1 MDELAVEVCGDN
13 GAHYKGIVT
22 DVFDDGVMVEFEND
36 WQEESK
42 FHFNQV
48 RLPPSESFDIYVERM
63 EVEVFSRSHEN
74 EACGWWRA
82 VIKMM
87 KGEFLV
93 VEYLGWDHSYTEI
106 VHTDRIRAINPNP
119 PINEK
124 TFHRFEIEVPEDVR
138 EYAKIDGVHKEFQK
152 TIQAAVCRYVPERGV
167 LRVISRSEGT
177 QRRAT
182 MIQEMY
188 FRNLNQKV
196 MLLKRT
202 EEAARQLEST
212 KLQNSG
218 GFSDEFKVREDLIG
232 LAIGAHGGNIQ
243 AARKLDG
250 VLNIELEENS
260 CTFKIS
266 GDSSEAVKKARAM
279 LEYSEESLQVPRN
292 LVGKVIGKNGRIIQE
307 IVDKSGV
314 VRVKIEGDN
323 EPEPSIPR
331 EEGQVPFV
339 FVGTVES
346 IANAKVLLEYH
357 LVHLKEV
364 ELLRQEKLEI
374 DQQLRAIQGSSMGSM
389 QSFSMNRRMDRTY
402 NSNNDSDAGSRS
414 NRGGMRGRGGRG
426 GRGTNQRYSA
436 RRGNENEED
445 FGVRADG
452 RDQRGGGSSYM
463 DTRNNRTTRGYS
475 EKRAGPGGGTGSSV
489 VAPLPG
495 NGSTTVPPAAGTAV
509 SGSAG
514 GNSGAKR
521 NERSERHDRNER
533 HERGERHDRTD
544 RTERNERSKMQS
556 HPPASNQQLA
566 PTASTHPQTQPP
578 AQPTN
583 AASATAGQ
591 EASAAG
597 NRDKA
602 RDARNVPNDV
612 NAPWDSWGD
621 EAWERSGNAE
631 RESNSSN
638 DGAQQ
643 RTRRRS
649 KNPSHKANG
658 NAPSSKNNS
667 NNTVNSSGA
676 QHESVTNNGPN
687 SKQPQVAPPHAQP
700 NMNHPPVANSSATAN
715 GTSASAT
722 GTGASG
728 TTPAVAANAS
738 SSAKGPRESSARH
751 RGGRGGVGAGGSGGG
766 GGKHKQAQQQSHP
779 HPTQAHHQSQ
789 APQSQPA
796 AGGGGGVGASS
807 KMNAAG
813 GGSSATGS
821 APAASVVVVEKAAGG
836 KDALLNGSA

>member
-1 MDELAVEVCGDN
+1 MDELVVEVCGDN

-106 VHTDRIRAINPNP
+106 VHTDRIRVINPNP

-250 VLNIELEENS
+250 VLNIELEENT

-266 GDSSEAVKKARAM
+266 GDSSEAVKKARSM

-402 NSNNDSDAGSRS
+402 NSNNESDAGSRS

-445 FGVRADG
+445 FGGRADG
-452 RDQRGGGSSYM
+452 RERGGNSSYM

-475 EKRAGPGGGTGSSV
+475 EKRAGPGSGTGSSV

-495 NGSTTVPPAAGTAV
+495 NGNTAVPPAAGTAV

-533 HERGERHDRTD
+533 HERGERHDRSD

-556 HPPASNQQLA
+556 HPPASNQQQA
-566 PTASTHPQTQPP
+566 SAASTHPQ
-578 AQPTN
+578 AQPSQSNN
-583 AASATAGQ
+583 AASAVAGQ
-591 EASAAG
+591 EASGAG
-597 NRDKA
+597 QRDKP
-602 RDARNVPNDV
+602 RDARNVSNDV

-631 RESNSSN
+631 QSNSSN

-658 NAPSSKNNS
+658 NASSSKNNS
-667 NNTVNSSGA
+667 NNTANSSGA

-687 SKQPQVAPPHAQP
+687 SKQSQMAPPHSQP

-722 GTGASG
+722 GTASG
-728 TTPAVAANAS
+728 TPAAAANTT
-738 SSAKGPRESSARH
+738 SSAKGQRESSARH
-751 RGGRGGVGAGGSGGG
+751 RGGRGGVGAGGGG
-766 GGKHKQAQQQSHP
+766 GGKHKQTQQQSQP
-779 HPTQAHHQSQ
+779 LPIQAHHQAQ
-789 APQSQPA
+789 APPSQPA
-796 AGGGGGVGASS
+796 GGGVGASS

-821 APAASVVVVEKAAGG
+821 ASGASVAVVEKGVG
-836 KDALLNGSA
+836 KDTLLNGSA

>member
-42 FHFNQV
+42 FQFNQV
-48 RLPPSESFDIYVERM
+48 RLPPTESFDLYVERM

-93 VEYLGWDHSYTEI
+93 VEYLGWEHSYTEI

-138 EYAKIDGVHKEFQK
+138 EYSVKIDGVHKEFQK

-202 EEAARQLEST
+202 EEAARQLECT
-212 KLQNSG
+212 KLQNAG
-218 GFSDEFKVREDLIG
+218 GFTDEFKVREDLIG
-232 LAIGAHGGNIQ
+232 LAIGAHGLNIQ

-250 VLNIELEENS
+250 VLNIELEELT

-374 DQQLRAIQGSSMGSM
+374 DQQLRAIQGSGMGSM
-389 QSFSMNRRMDRTY
+389 QSFSMNRRMDRTF
-402 NSNNDSDAGSRS
+402 NSDTEGGSRL
-414 NRGGMRGRGGRG
+414 NRGAMRGRGSRG
-426 GRGTNQRYSA
+426 GRGTSQRYST
-436 RRGNENEED
+436 RRGNDNEDE
-445 FGVRADG
+445 FAARGDG
-452 RDQRGGGSSYM
+452 REQRGGNSYM

-475 EKRAGPGGGTGSSV
+475 EKRTGPAGNSSASTAAAG
-489 VAPLPG
+489 VASAG
-495 NGSTTVPPAAGTAV
+495 NGTTAPAAA
-509 SGSAG
+509 AG
-514 GNSGAKR
+514 GNTAAGGGGAHTGTKR
-521 NERSERHDRNER
+521 SDRSERHER
-533 HERGERHDRTD
+533 HERSDRHERNNDRHDRSD
-544 RTERNERSKMQS
+544 RNDRNRMPSL
-556 HPPASNQQLA
+556 PPVGV
-566 PTASTHPQTQPP
+566 PTQHKAATHTQPA
-578 AQPTN
+578 AQPN
-583 AASATAGQ
+583 
-591 EASAAG
+591 ASAAPQEESG
-597 NRDKA
+597 VVGREKA
-602 RDARNVPNDV
+602 RESRNVQPG
-612 NAPWDSWGD
+612 AAASEPWDTWCD
-621 EAWERSGNAE
+621 NAWERGNAE
-631 RESNSSN
+631 QSTSSN
-638 DGAQQ
+638 DVPQQ
-643 RTRRRS
+643 RSRRRT
-649 KNPSHKANG
+649 KNPSQKANG
-658 NAPSSKNNS
+658 NVSSSKSNSNSAAISSAIQPDSVANNGPSSKHPVAPQHSQQQNHHQSHMNHPS
-667 NNTVNSSGA
+667 SQANPPATNSSA
-676 QHESVTNNGPN
+676 SVTN
-687 SKQPQVAPPHAQP
+687 
-700 NMNHPPVANSSATAN
+700 AN
-715 GTSASAT
+715 GTSGSAAGGAT
-722 GTGASG
+722 GT
-728 TTPAVAANAS
+728 PVANAS
-738 SSAKGPRESSARH
+738 SAAPAPKGQRESSTRH
-751 RGGRGGVGAGGSGGG
+751 RGGRGGVGSGS
-766 GGKHKQAQQQSHP
+766 KHKQAQQPQQQQQANAP
-779 HPTQAHHQSQ
+779 PTS
-789 APQSQPA
+789 QSQPSATATSKVHVA
-796 AGGGGGVGASS
+796 AVGGGGGA
-807 KMNAAG
+807 NALNAV
-813 GGSSATGS
+813 T
-821 APAASVVVVEKAAGG
+821 VEKSG
-836 KDALLNGSA
+836 KDVLLNGSS